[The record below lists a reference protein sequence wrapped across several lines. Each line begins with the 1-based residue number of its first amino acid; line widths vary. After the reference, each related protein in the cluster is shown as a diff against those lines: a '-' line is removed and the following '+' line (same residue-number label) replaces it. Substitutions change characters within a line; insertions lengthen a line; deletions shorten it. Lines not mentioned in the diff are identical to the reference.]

1 MAVLPGVLRCRTL
14 RRTVQVRLG
23 SNTLWLPGGTAI
35 FTVSPQQ
42 FMKHPGYYCR
52 PRHRNREKMRF

>member
-1 MAVLPGVLRCRTL
+1 MAVLLGVLGCFFDFAQDRRSL

-23 SNTLWLPGGTAI
+23 SNTLRLPIGTAI

-42 FMKHPGYYCR
+42 FIKHQA
-52 PRHRNREKMRF
+52 